1 MRPGPTCLLGLVLG
15 VLVTLTSVGAGAI
28 GVVVLTALYR
38 SLSARRL
45 VGTDIVHAIP
55 LTFLAGVGHFGMGNV
70 DLKILG
76 LLLVGSVP
84 GIALG
89 SRITG
94 LVPDWVLRVTL
105 ALVLFWAA
113 YSLINPLPH

>member
-1 MRPGPTCLLGLVLG
+1 V
-15 VLVTLTSVGAGAI
+15 A
-28 GVVVLTALYR
+28 LTALYH

-55 LTFLAGVGHFGMGNV
+55 LTFLAGASHFGMGNV
-70 DLKILG
+70 DLPILG
-76 LLLVGSVP
+76 LLLIGSVP
-84 GIALG
+84 GIAIG

-94 LVPDWVLRVTL
+94 MVPDWVLRVTL

-113 YSLINPLPH
+113 YSLINPLRH

>member
-1 MRPGPTCLLGLVLG
+1 
-15 VLVTLTSVGAGAI
+15 
-28 GVVVLTALYR
+28 
-38 SLSARRL
+38 
-45 VGTDIVHAIP
+45 
-55 LTFLAGVGHFGMGNV
+55 
-70 DLKILG
+70 
-76 LLLVGSVP
+76 VP

-113 YSLINPLPH
+113 YSLINPLHH